1 MPFSPSSEPALPA
14 AWTDALERIQRVL
27 AEALHAADARAQAL
41 EKSVVEE
48 SSRARSV
55 SEGIPSLAHAS
66 GSAHQYDGLAT
77 EIEESLAS
85 AQEALSSRARSVSEG
100 IPSLAYAS
108 GSADQCDALK
118 TQIEES
124 LASAQEALD
133 RWLARAAETAQRL
146 ADVATRAV

>member
-1 MPFSPSSEPALPA
+1 MMAGHDPPIIYGLAGLMPFSPSSEPALPA

-27 AEALHAADARAQAL
+27 AEAMHAADARAQAL
-41 EKSVVEE
+41 EKSVVDE

-85 AQEALSSRARSVSEG
+85 AQEAL
-100 IPSLAYAS
+100 
-108 GSADQCDALK
+108 
-118 TQIEES
+118 
-124 LASAQEALD
+124 D
-133 RWLARAAETAQRL
+133 RWLARAAET
-146 ADVATRAV
+146 